1 MTQIFSEN
9 FDKGS
14 MYAIALVDF
23 GGIGY
28 WLVGRREKCGAVAGG
43 LLIESAGFT
52 GHWGTIAELSLP

>member
-9 FDKGS
+9 FNNGS

-28 WLVGRREKCGAVAGG
+28 WLVGR
-43 LLIESAGFT
+43 ESYEG
-52 GHWGTIAELSLP
+52 